1 MSYNQ
6 HFDIS
11 DSAVEA
17 YYGWSDDAPCASCG
31 HKIYE
36 HTEKSVKDIA
46 DRCEP
51 CSHKDCDCPDY
62 MEGEWD
68 VRRDEYDD

>member
-1 MSYNQ
+1 MC
-6 HFDIS
+6 DGP
-11 DSAVEA
+11 E
-17 YYGWSDDAPCASCG
+17 DAPCAACG
-31 HKIYE
+31 HMGEE
-36 HTEKSVKDIA
+36 HPEKSVKDIA